1 MRRSLQAWIWEIIN
15 WPLRESPSCSEKNW
29 LFKNSIWT
37 SAITQTETSAFWTPS
52 GRLYKMFLWTQGHS
66 GTHELRK
73 KKKKAV
79 PNQGMLPMVQSK
91 KRLLWML
98 ISFPASFLLS
108 TFPGFQYWNH
118 CSLLFTAE
126 SAKVMTVFV
135 CVLSCVWLFATPF
148 TVACQAPLSVG
159 FSRQAYW
166 NRQSSPSPEN
176 LPNPGIELASSAMAG
191 GFFTTE
197 PLGKPKWWH

>member
-15 WPLRESPSCSEKNW
+15 WPLRESPSCPERDW

-52 GRLYKMFLWTQGHS
+52 GHLYKMLLWTQGHS
-66 GTHELRK
+66 GTHELR
-73 KKKKAV
+73 KKKAV

-98 ISFPASFLLS
+98 ISFPASFRLS

-126 SAKVMTVFV
+126 SVKVMTEFV
-135 CVLSCVWLFATPF
+135 CMLSHVWLFATLWN
-148 TVACQAPLSVG
+148 VAHQALLCMG
-159 FSRQAYW
+159 FSRQEHW
-166 NRQSSPSPEN
+166 GGLLCPPPGD
-176 LPNPGIELASSAMAG
+176 LPNPGI
-191 GFFTTE
+191 
-197 PLGKPKWWH
+197 KPHVS